1 MTTKHYGVP
10 EGMVGSRRGE
20 RMFPQEEG
28 LKPYAVGLYQRD
40 GVPAACLLLQERAGV
55 DVNVLLMAVWM
66 AACKDRAL
74 DEADARRARL
84 RVVDWHQEVVRP
96 LRAVRRRLKQGPH
109 PAPSD
114 ETHRLR
120 AELQK
125 LEISAELI
133 ELDQLE
139 MLAEEMPERESA
151 GTLRDN
157 AMAGMLA
164 VVAAF
169 ASRPAD
175 EQERD
180 AMGTIVAAATGPTS

>member
-1 MTTKHYGVP
+1 
-10 EGMVGSRRGE
+10 
-20 RMFPQEEG
+20 MFLQDDG
-28 LKPYAVGLYQRD
+28 LKSYAVELHQRD
-40 GVPAACLLLQERAGV
+40 GVSAACLLLQERAQV

-66 AACKDRAL
+66 AACKHRAL

-96 LRAVRRRLKQGPH
+96 LRAVRRRLKHGPR

-114 ETHRLR
+114 ETNRLR
-120 AELQK
+120 VELQK

-133 ELDQLE
+133 ELEQLE
-139 MLAEEMPERESA
+139 MLADEMPARESA

-157 AMAGMLA
+157 ALAGMLA
-164 VVAAF
+164 VIAAF

>member
-1 MTTKHYGVP
+1 ML
-10 EGMVGSRRGE
+10 S
-20 RMFPQEEG
+20 QDAG
-28 LKPYAVGLYQRD
+28 LKPYVVELHQRD

-66 AACKDRAL
+66 AACKHRAL

-84 RVVDWHQEVVRP
+84 RVLDWHQEIVRP
-96 LRAVRRRLKQGPH
+96 LRAVRRRLKHGPR

-114 ETHRLR
+114 ETNRLR

-139 MLAEEMPERESA
+139 MLAEEMPMRESA

-157 AMAGMLA
+157 AVAGMLA

-180 AMGTIVAAATGPTS
+180 AMSTIVAAVIGPSS